1 MVSFLPQS
9 FTTKFQEFF
18 HSPVYLTLR
27 NGKEVDIANLRPEDI
42 DIDDIKCSLFHI
54 ARFNGHSSCHYSV
67 GEHSVN
73 CFRAAI
79 GDNRFFEVVQKD
91 VKLFKYEKNFLKA
104 VFTHDFSEAYCGDI
118 ITPIKKYL
126 GKKFAKLEHKIHL
139 AISRRFNIDFKK
151 YKSAVKDIDLHVLDI
166 ELSLYKRKRLYL
178 ENQDVKNLWDEADMI
193 GKDFSKKYFDIICN
207 KLDIK

>member
-1 MVSFLPQS
+1 MVNFLPRS
-9 FTTKFQEFF
+9 FTAKFQEFF
-18 HSPVYLTLR
+18 HKPVYLTLR

-67 GEHSVN
+67 GEHLVN
-73 CFRAAI
+73 CFRAAV
-79 GDNRFFEVVQKD
+79 GDSDFY
-91 VKLFKYEKNFLKA
+91 KYVSHYPILADKEFLKA
-104 VFTHDFSEAYCGDI
+104 VFAHDFSEAYCGDI
-118 ITPIKKYL
+118 ITPVKKYL
-126 GKKFAKLEHKIHL
+126 GNKFAYLEGRIHL
-139 AISRRFNIDFKK
+139 AISKKFNIDFEK

>member
-18 HSPVYLTLR
+18 HKPVYLTLR

-73 CFRAAI
+73 CFRAAV
-79 GDNRFFEVVQKD
+79 GDGEFFRLMEED
-91 VKLFKYEKNFLKA
+91 TGLSRSSKYFLKA

-118 ITPIKKYL
+118 ITPVKKYL
-126 GKKFAKLEHKIHL
+126 GKKFTKLEDKIHL
-139 AISRRFNIDFKK
+139 AISKRFNIDFEKH
-151 YKSAVKDIDLHVLDI
+151 KSAVKDIDLHVLDI
-166 ELSLYKRKRLYL
+166 ELCLYKRKRLYL
-178 ENQDVKNLWDEADMI
+178 ENQTVKNLWDQADAI